1 MRQLLLVPVEGLM
14 GRLVARATDEVQQLS
29 RGIAKP
35 PQKTP
40 TYYEMSLSYYPRAAS
55 TLAMLRPYAAH
66 SRSEIPR
73 LEEALKRRI
82 NHDGNKLE
90 SEVRHGVCRPVQ

>member
-35 PQKTP
+35 PQRTP
-40 TYYEMSLSYYPRAAS
+40 TYYEMSLSYYPRRLDARHAS
-55 TLAMLRPYAAH
+55 PICAH

-82 NHDGNKLE
+82 NSDGNKLE